1 MKDGTNPLESPPK
14 TYTTSFTL
22 FSQISTSH
30 LNNAIIS
37 PVQVQTQGERPRTK
51 LVPRTLEHNSY
62 QGKISLLHITPLHF
76 NSMTLSDITFT
87 LRQLRYIVLVD

>member
-1 MKDGTNPLESPPK
+1 LQCGMKDGTNPLESPPK

-37 PVQVQTQGERPRTK
+37 PV
-51 LVPRTLEHNSY
+51 
-62 QGKISLLHITPLHF
+62 
-76 NSMTLSDITFT
+76 
-87 LRQLRYIVLVD
+87 